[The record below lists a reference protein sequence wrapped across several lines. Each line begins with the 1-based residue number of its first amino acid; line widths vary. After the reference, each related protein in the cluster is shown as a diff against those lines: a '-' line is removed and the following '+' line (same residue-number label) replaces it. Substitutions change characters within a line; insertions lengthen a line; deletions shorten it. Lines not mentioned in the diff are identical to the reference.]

1 MPSPGSHLSITHRVN
16 CLVLRLRLAHHRW
29 SCPMPKE
36 LPSKLSCARPRKL
49 RFQLPMK
56 SLMWE
61 ILHQL
66 PQNQNQSVTQCIG
79 GFLTNTNTKSQQAAE
94 SLYFQMGG
102 VHLDHFGFE
111 TLHWAWKSICISATI
126 LLSSPDWNPSQP
138 FPSKAA
144 KVFYTT
150 CWWWAQMLPGSPQA
164 LGNSWWV

>member
-1 MPSPGSHLSITHRVN
+1 
-16 CLVLRLRLAHHRW
+16 
-29 SCPMPKE
+29 
-36 LPSKLSCARPRKL
+36 
-49 RFQLPMK
+49 
-56 SLMWE
+56 MWE

-126 LLSSPDWNPSQP
+126 LLSSPD
-138 FPSKAA
+138 
-144 KVFYTT
+144 
-150 CWWWAQMLPGSPQA
+150 
-164 LGNSWWV
+164 